1 MPYILLI
8 EDDADQR
15 QEMREFFERRGNTV
29 RDVGK
34 IADARQAITER
45 DPDVVVSDINLPD
58 GDGAAFCV
66 EHARR
71 FPRTKW
77 LLISGDPN
85 AAQRTR
91 QLKLDADAPPYS
103 VLNKPVPLRQ
113 LDDFVRL
120 AILASTSQPAT
131 DIRNGA
137 RNPPDLPSK

>member
-34 IADARQAITER
+34 LAEARHALSER
-45 DPDVVVSDINLPD
+45 EPDVVVSDINLPD
-58 GDGAAFCV
+58 GDGASFCV
-66 EHARR
+66 ELAPRC
-71 FPRTKW
+71 PRTKW

-85 AAQRTR
+85 AAQRSR

-103 VLNKPVPLRQ
+103 VLNKPVPLRM

-120 AILASTSQPAT
+120 ATLAAAASRSGGGGPL
-131 DIRNGA
+131 A
-137 RNPPDLPSK
+137 R